1 MGRSKARNH
10 ARSKSR
16 PARQGRPFP
25 LQARRKPAKKA
36 VMSTNAGTVIIG
48 AGQAGLSCAAE
59 LRRRKYAGPVT
70 MIGAEPQLPYQRPPL
85 SKAYLSGEMPVERL
99 WLKPE
104 AFYPAADIACR
115 THVRVTAI
123 DRETR
128 EAVLADGE
136 RIAFD
141 HCVIATGGEAR
152 IPPVPGANLP
162 GVQVLRT
169 LGEADRLSAAL
180 EGAKSVAVI
189 GAGYIGLEVAASA
202 RKRGLEVTVLEAA
215 ERPMARTASPI
226 LGGWFG
232 AIHRG
237 YGVDLRVSTPVAA
250 ILEKNGK
257 AAGVTLADGEDIRA
271 DCVLLAAGLSLNT
284 GLAEAAG
291 LECGDGILV
300 DTACRTN
307 DPAILA
313 CGDVARFHSALYDR
327 SIRLES
333 VQNAIEQG
341 KAVAAAIMGEDV
353 SYDPVPW
360 FWSDQYALK
369 LQIAGLIEGAD
380 EIVRRGDPE
389 MGNFAVF
396 HLKQGRIIACE
407 AVNSAP
413 EYMAAQKLIRSGKP
427 VDPEALRNLDVAMRD
442 LLA

>member
-1 MGRSKARNH
+1 
-10 ARSKSR
+10 
-16 PARQGRPFP
+16 
-25 LQARRKPAKKA
+25 
-36 VMSTNAGTVIIG
+36 MSTKAGTVIIG

-59 LRRRKYAGPVT
+59 LRRRKYDAPVT
-70 MIGAEPQLPYQRPPL
+70 LIGAEPQLPYQRPPL

-104 AFYPAADIACR
+104 AFYPASGIACR
-115 THVRVTAI
+115 TNVRVTAI
-123 DRETR
+123 DREGR

-136 RIAFD
+136 RIAYE

-152 IPPVPGANLP
+152 IPPIPGANLP

-169 LGEADRLSAAL
+169 MGEADRLSAAL
-180 EGAKSVAVI
+180 EGARSLAVI

-202 RKRGLEVTVLEAA
+202 RKRGLAVTVLEAA

-250 ILEKNGK
+250 ITGKNGR
-257 AAGVTLADGEDIRA
+257 AGGVTLDDGEEIAA
-271 DCVLLAAGLSLNT
+271 DCVLLAAGLALNT

-291 LECGDGILV
+291 LACGDGILV
-300 DTACRTN
+300 DAACRTS

-313 CGDVARFHSALYDR
+313 CGDIARFPSALYER

-341 KAVAAAIMGEDV
+341 KAAAGTIMGDAV

-360 FWSDQYALK
+360 FWSDQYELK

-396 HLKQGRIIACE
+396 HVKQGRIIACE

>member
-1 MGRSKARNH
+1 
-10 ARSKSR
+10 
-16 PARQGRPFP
+16 
-25 LQARRKPAKKA
+25 
-36 VMSTNAGTVIIG
+36 MSTKAGTVIIG

-59 LRRRKYAGPVT
+59 LRRRKYTGPVT
-70 MIGAEPQLPYQRPPL
+70 LIGAEAALPYQRPPL
-85 SKAYLSGEMPVERL
+85 SKAYLAGEMPLERM

-104 AFYPAADIACR
+104 AFYPAADIACITNR
-115 THVRVTAI
+115 RVTAI
-123 DRETR
+123 DRDTR
-128 EAVLADGE
+128 EVVLADGE
-136 RIAFD
+136 RIGFE

-152 IPPVPGANLP
+152 VPPIPGANLP
-162 GVQVLRT
+162 GVEVLRT
-169 LGEADRLSAAL
+169 LAEADRLSGAL
-180 EGAKSVAVI
+180 ANARSLAVI

-202 RKRGLEVTVLEAA
+202 RKRGLDVTVLEAA
-215 ERPMARTASPI
+215 DRPMARTASPI

-250 ILEKNGK
+250 ITENEGR
-257 AAGVTLADGEDIRA
+257 AAGVTLADGEEIAA
-271 DCVLLAAGLSLNT
+271 DCVLLAAGLVLNT

-291 LECGDGILV
+291 LECADGILV
-300 DTACRTN
+300 DTACRTS
-307 DPAILA
+307 DPHIYA
-313 CGDVARFHSALYDR
+313 CGDIARFTSALYGR

-341 KAVAAAIMGEDV
+341 KATATAILGDDV
-353 SYDPVPW
+353 CHDPVPW

-427 VDPEALRNLDVAMRD
+427 VDPEDLRNLDVAMRD